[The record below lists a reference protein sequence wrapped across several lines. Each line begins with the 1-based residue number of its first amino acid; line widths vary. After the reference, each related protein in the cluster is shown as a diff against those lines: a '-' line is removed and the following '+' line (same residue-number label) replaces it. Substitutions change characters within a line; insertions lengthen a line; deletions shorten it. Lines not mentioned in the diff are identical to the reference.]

1 MISAILLK
9 YLFEVRNK
17 VEINNIKCADK
28 HFLTNMRRIKMANK
42 TVSGSLFKK
51 MVTNGAVNL
60 KNNHKEI
67 DHLNVFPVPDGDTGT
82 NMQMTMMAGI
92 KEVNNLES
100 QSIIDISK
108 ILSRGLLMGARGN
121 SGVILSQF
129 FRGVYSE
136 IAKIDNGS
144 ATVQEFIQALVGG
157 YQMAYRAVM
166 DPVEGTILTVVR
178 ESAEK
183 VLHEQPNLNSVE
195 EVLKMYLD
203 QAKETLIKTPDL
215 LPVLKEAGVV
225 DSGGAGFIKI
235 IEGWM
240 MALNGQMLSEAEV
253 SATPPVIEHYHG
265 AENLGAIDIKFG
277 YCTEFIVKLHNP
289 EKFNEDFMKNPLS
302 QMGDS
307 LVVVTDDDLL
317 KVHVHTNQP
326 GVALTLAQKYGD
338 IQTIKIE
345 NMRLQHS
352 TIMNVEQTQTNK
364 VQKPKA
370 KFGVI
375 AVASGE
381 GIHDAFKE
389 LGVDTII
396 DGGQTMNP
404 STEAFV
410 KAVEELN
417 AEHVI
422 ILPNN
427 KNIILSAEQTI
438 DLLQDRSIRVL
449 KTKSIAQGYS
459 SLMAFDPT
467 GDLDTNVEEMS
478 AIVSNMRSA
487 EITYAVRDTE
497 INGVKIKN
505 GDFIGITKGE
515 ILVSTPSRIETAQKL
530 LEDMIDEDREIIT
543 IFHGVDATEE
553 DILGVVE
560 HAKKLNPDIEVD
572 LINGKQEI
580 YSFIIAVE

>member
-1 MISAILLK
+1 
-9 YLFEVRNK
+9 
-17 VEINNIKCADK
+17 
-28 HFLTNMRRIKMANK
+28 MANQ
-42 TVSGSLFKK
+42 TVSGTLFKK

-92 KEVNNLES
+92 KEVNNLDS
-100 QSIIDISK
+100 QSIVDISK

-144 ATVQEFIQALVGG
+144 ATIQEFIQALVGG

-183 VLHEQPNLNSVE
+183 VVRESSKLNSVE
-195 EVLKMYLD
+195 EVLKLYLE
-203 QAKETLIKTPDL
+203 QARETLIKTPEL

-235 IEGWM
+235 IEGWV
-240 MALNGQMLSEAEV
+240 MALEGHMLNEAEV
-253 SATPPVIEHYHG
+253 QSQPQAREHYTG
-265 AENLGAIDIKFG
+265 AENLGAFDIKFG
-277 YCTEFIVKLHNP
+277 YCTEFIVKLHKP
-289 EKFNEDFMKNPLS
+289 EKFNEKFMKDPLS

-338 IQTIKIE
+338 LQTIKID
-345 NMRLQHS
+345 NMRIQHS
-352 TIMNVEQTQTNK
+352 NIMPGEEVHEHKEVKKDANK
-364 VQKPKA
+364 VAKKKA
-370 KFGVI
+370 KYGII
-375 AVASGE
+375 AVGSGE
-381 GIHDAFKE
+381 GIKDAFTE
-389 LGVDTII
+389 LGVDLVI

-410 KAVEELN
+410 KAVESLN
-417 AEHVI
+417 CEHII

-427 KNIILSAEQTI
+427 KNIILSAEQSM
-438 DLLQDRSIRVL
+438 DLCPNRSIRVL
-449 KTKSIAQGYS
+449 KTKNIAHGYA

-467 GDLDTNVEEMS
+467 AELDDNFEAMMS
-478 AIVSNMRSA
+478 IVTNMRSG

-497 INGVKIKN
+497 INGVVIKN
-505 GDFIGITKGE
+505 NDFIGITRGE
-515 ILVSTPSRIETAQKL
+515 ILVSTPSRLDTAKAL
-530 LEDMIDEDREIIT
+530 LEDMIDENREIIT
-543 IFHGVDATEE
+543 IFYGLQSDE
-553 DILGVVE
+553 DELELIVA

-572 LINGKQEI
+572 LIEGKQDI
-580 YSFIIAVE
+580 YSYIIAVE

>member
-1 MISAILLK
+1 
-9 YLFEVRNK
+9 
-17 VEINNIKCADK
+17 
-28 HFLTNMRRIKMANK
+28 MANQAI
-42 TVSGSLFKK
+42 SGTLFKK

-92 KEVNNLES
+92 KEVNSLDS

-108 ILSRGLLMGARGN
+108 ILSRGLLMGTRGN

-183 VLHEQPNLNSVE
+183 VLREQSNLNSVE
-195 EVLKMYLD
+195 EVLKLYLE
-203 QAKETLIKTPDL
+203 QARETLIRTPEL

-225 DSGGAGFIKI
+225 DSGGAGFIRI
-235 IEGWM
+235 IEGWV
-240 MALNGQMLSEAEV
+240 MALEGNMLNESEANF
-253 SATPPVIEHYHG
+253 TPTVEHYHG
-265 AENLGAIDIKFG
+265 AENLGDFDIKFG
-277 YCTEFIVKLHNP
+277 YCTEFIVKLHKP
-289 EKFNEDFMKNPLS
+289 EKFNEKFMKDPLS

-307 LVVVTDDDLL
+307 LVVVCDDDLL

-338 IQTIKIE
+338 IQTIKVE

-352 TIMNVEQTQTNK
+352 TIMENAPTEHK
-364 VQKPKA
+364 HEEIKKPIKPKA
-370 KFGVI
+370 KFAVI

-381 GIHDAFKE
+381 GIREAFTE
-389 LGVDTII
+389 LGVDLII

-404 STEAFV
+404 STESFV
-410 KAVEELN
+410 KAVESLN
-417 AEHVI
+417 ADHII

-427 KNIILSAEQTI
+427 KNIILSAEQTL
-438 DLLQDRSIRVL
+438 DLCPDRSIRVL

-459 SLMAFDPT
+459 SLMAFDPSQE
-467 GDLDTNVEEMS
+467 LDDNFEQMMNIVE
-478 AIVSNMRSA
+478 NMRSG
-487 EITYAVRDTE
+487 EVTYAVRDTE
-497 INGVKIKN
+497 LNGVTIKN
-505 GDFIGITKGE
+505 GDFIGITRGE
-515 ILVSTPSRIETAQKL
+515 ILVSNPVRIETTKAL
-530 LEDMIDEDREIIT
+530 LDDMIDENREIIT
-543 IFHGVDATEE
+543 LFYGSDADE
-553 DILGVVE
+553 DEIELIVA

-572 LINGKQEI
+572 LIDGKQDI
-580 YSFIIAVE
+580 YTYIIAVE

>member
-1 MISAILLK
+1 
-9 YLFEVRNK
+9 
-17 VEINNIKCADK
+17 
-28 HFLTNMRRIKMANK
+28 MANK

-92 KEVNNLES
+92 KEVNNLDS

-144 ATVQEFIQALVGG
+144 ATIEEFINALVGG

-183 VLHEQPNLNSVE
+183 VLLEQPNLKSVE
-195 EVLKMYLD
+195 DVLKIYLE
-203 QAKETLIKTPDL
+203 QAKETLIKTPEL

-235 IEGWM
+235 IEGM
-240 MALNGQMLSEAEV
+240 IMALEGNMLAEAEV
-253 SATPPVIEHYHG
+253 QPQTQVVSEHFHG
-265 AENLGAIDIKFG
+265 AENLGDIDIKYG
-277 YCTEFIVKLHNP
+277 YCTEFIVKLNHP
-289 EKFNEDFMKNPLS
+289 ETFDEKFMKEPLS

-307 LVVVTDDDLL
+307 LVVVCDDDLL

-326 GVALTLAQKYGD
+326 GVALTLSQKYGE
-338 IQTIKIE
+338 IQTIKVE

-352 TIMNVEQTQTNK
+352 TIMGTPTPQPKVE
-364 VQKPKA
+364 KA
-370 KFGVI
+370 PSKYAII
-375 AVASGE
+375 AVASGK
-381 GIHDAFKE
+381 GIHEAFKE
-389 LGVDTII
+389 LGVDLII

-404 STEAFV
+404 STEDFV
-410 KAVEELN
+410 KACESLN
-417 AEHVI
+417 AENII

-427 KNIILSAEQTI
+427 KNIIMSAEQTI
-438 DLLQDRSIRVL
+438 DLVEGRTIRVL
-449 KTKSIAQGYS
+449 HTKSIAQGYT

-467 GDLDTNVEEMS
+467 QEVDDNFEEMTEIIS
-478 AIVSNMRSA
+478 KMRSG
-487 EITYAVRDTE
+487 EITFAVRDTE
-497 INGVKIKN
+497 LGGVAIKE
-505 GDFIGITKGE
+505 GDYIGITEGK
-515 ILVSTPSRIETAQKL
+515 IKVATQNRIETAKKL
-530 LEDMIDEDREIIT
+530 LDDMIDEDREIVT
-543 IFHGVDATEE
+543 IFFGKDASQEEVDAVVAYVKEINE
-553 DILGVVE
+553 DI
-560 HAKKLNPDIEVD
+560 DVD
-572 LINGKQEI
+572 LIEGNQDI

>member
-1 MISAILLK
+1 
-9 YLFEVRNK
+9 
-17 VEINNIKCADK
+17 
-28 HFLTNMRRIKMANK
+28 MANQ
-42 TVSGSLFKK
+42 TVSGSLFRK

-92 KEVNNLES
+92 KEVNNVDS

-144 ATVQEFIQALVGG
+144 ATVEEFIQALVGG

-183 VLHEQPNLNSVE
+183 VLLEQPNLNSVE
-195 EVLKMYLD
+195 EVLKIYLK
-203 QAKETLIKTPDL
+203 QAKETLVKTPEL

-235 IEGWM
+235 IEGM
-240 MALNGQMLSEAEV
+240 IMALEGQIIEEENAVPQEAV
-253 SATPPVIEHYHG
+253 MDLAHDHAHG
-265 AENLGAIDIKFG
+265 AEALGDIDIKYGF
-277 YCTEFIVKLHNP
+277 CTEFIVELNDADKFD
-289 EKFNEDFMKNPLS
+289 EKYMKEPLS

-307 LVVVTDDDLL
+307 LVVVTDEELL
-317 KVHVHTNQP
+317 KVHVHTNEP
-326 GVALTLAQKYGD
+326 GVALTLAQKYGE
-338 IQTIKIE
+338 IIKIKIE
-345 NMRLQHS
+345 NMRQQHS
-352 TIMNVEQTQTNK
+352 TIMNHPETQ
-364 VQKPKA
+364 PKA
-370 KFGVI
+370 KADKKPSKFGII

-381 GIHDAFKE
+381 GIHEAFKE
-389 LGVDTII
+389 LGVDLII

-404 STEAFV
+404 STEDFV
-410 KAVEELN
+410 KAVKSLN
-417 AEHVI
+417 CENVI

-427 KNIILSAEQTI
+427 KNIIMSAEQTI
-438 DLLQDRSIRVL
+438 DLLSDRTIRVL
-449 KTKSIAQGYS
+449 HTKTIAQGYT

-467 GDLDTNVEEMS
+467 QELDDNYEDMTD
-478 AIVSNMRSA
+478 IVSKMRSG
-487 EITYAVRDTE
+487 EITFAVRDTE
-497 INGVKIKN
+497 ISGVKIKKD
-505 GDFIGITKGE
+505 DFIGITGGK
-515 ILVSTPSRIETAQKL
+515 ITVATHKRIDTAKKL
-530 LEDMIDEDREIIT
+530 LDQIVDKDREIIT
-543 IFHGVDATEE
+543 IFFGKDSNKKELDQMVDH
-553 DILGVVE
+553 V
-560 HAKKLNPDIEVD
+560 KKINPDIDVD
-572 LINGKQEI
+572 LIDGKQEI
-580 YSFIIAVE
+580 YSYIFSVE

>member
-1 MISAILLK
+1 
-9 YLFEVRNK
+9 
-17 VEINNIKCADK
+17 
-28 HFLTNMRRIKMANK
+28 MANK
-42 TVSGSLFKK
+42 SVSGSLFKK
-51 MVTNGAVNL
+51 MVTNGAINL

-183 VLHEQPNLNSVE
+183 VLREQPNLNSVE
-195 EVLKMYLD
+195 EVLLMYLD
-203 QAKETLIKTPDL
+203 QAKETLIKTPEL

-240 MALNGQMLSEAEV
+240 MALNGQMLSEAE
-253 SATPPVIEHYHG
+253 AAPVQQNVEHYHG
-265 AENLGAIDIKFG
+265 AENLGSVDIKFG

-289 EKFNEDFMKNPLS
+289 EKFTEDFMKNPLT

-338 IQTIKIE
+338 LQTIKIE

-352 TIMNVEQTQTNK
+352 NIMGTENQKSVAKTE
-364 VQKPKA
+364 KPKA
-370 KFGVI
+370 KYGII

-381 GIHDAFKE
+381 GIHEAFKE
-389 LGVDTII
+389 LGVDMII

-410 KAVEELN
+410 KAVEEMN
-417 AEHVI
+417 AENII

-427 KNIILSAEQTI
+427 KNIILSAEQTL
-438 DLLQDRSIRVL
+438 DLCPDRAIRVL

-459 SLMAFDPT
+459 SMMAFDPT
-467 GDLDTNVEEMS
+467 QELDQNIEDMS
-478 AIVSNMRSA
+478 DIVSNMRSA

-515 ILVSTPSRIETAQKL
+515 ILVSTPTRIETAHKL
-530 LEDMIDEDREIIT
+530 LDDMIDEDREIIT

-553 DILGVVE
+553 EILAVVE
-560 HAKKLNPDIEVD
+560 YAKKLNPDIEVD

>member
-1 MISAILLK
+1 
-9 YLFEVRNK
+9 
-17 VEINNIKCADK
+17 
-28 HFLTNMRRIKMANK
+28 MANQA
-42 TVSGSLFKK
+42 VSGTLFKK

-92 KEVNNLES
+92 KEVNNLDS
-100 QSIIDISK
+100 QSIVDISK

-144 ATVQEFIQALVGG
+144 ATIEEFIQALVGG

-183 VLHEQPNLNSVE
+183 VSRESKNLHSVE
-195 EVLKMYLD
+195 EVLKMYLE
-203 QAKETLIKTPDL
+203 QAKETLTKTPEL

-240 MALNGQMLSEAEV
+240 MALDGQMLNEQEV
-253 SATPPVIEHYHG
+253 QHQPQAREHYHG
-265 AENLGAIDIKFG
+265 AENLGVVDIKFG
-277 YCTEFIVKLHNP
+277 YCTEFIVKLHKP
-289 EKFNEDFMKNPLS
+289 EKFNENYMKDPLS

-338 IQTIKIE
+338 LQTIKIE
-345 NMRLQHS
+345 NMRIQNE
-352 TIMNVEQTQTNK
+352 TILGDQAHETKQAEPEAKKT
-364 VQKPKA
+364 PKR
-370 KFGVI
+370 KTKYGLI
-375 AVASGE
+375 AVASGL

-389 LGVDTII
+389 LGVDLII

-417 AEHVI
+417 CEHVI

-427 KNIILSAEQTI
+427 KNIILSAEQTL
-438 DLLQDRSIRVL
+438 DLLPNRSIRVL

-467 GDLDTNVEEMS
+467 QDIDENVESMMD
-478 AIVSNMRSA
+478 IVSNMRSG
-487 EITYAVRDTE
+487 EVTYAVRDTE
-497 INGVKIKN
+497 LNGVQIKN
-505 GDFIGITKGE
+505 GDFIGITRSE
-515 ILVSTPSRIETAQKL
+515 IKISTPSRLETTKAL
-530 LEDMIDEDREIIT
+530 LDDMIDEDREIIT
-543 IFHGVDATEE
+543 IFYGNDSDE
-553 DILGVVE
+553 DELDLIVE

-572 LINGKQEI
+572 IIEGKQDI
-580 YSFIIAVE
+580 YTYIIAIE

>member
-1 MISAILLK
+1 
-9 YLFEVRNK
+9 
-17 VEINNIKCADK
+17 
-28 HFLTNMRRIKMANK
+28 MANK
-42 TVSGSLFKK
+42 SVSGSLFKK
-51 MVTNGAVNL
+51 MVTNGAINL

-183 VLHEQPNLNSVE
+183 VLREQPNLNSVE
-195 EVLKMYLD
+195 EVLHMYLD
-203 QAKETLIKTPDL
+203 QAKETLIKTPEL

-240 MALNGQMLSEAEV
+240 MALNGQMLSEAE
-253 SATPPVIEHYHG
+253 AQPVQQNVEHYHG
-265 AENLGAIDIKFG
+265 AENLGSVDIKYG

-289 EKFNEDFMKNPLS
+289 EKFTEDFMKNPLM

-338 IQTIKIE
+338 LQTIKIE

-352 TIMNVEQTQTNK
+352 TIMNTEGHKEVKKTE
-364 VQKPKA
+364 KPKA
-370 KFGVI
+370 KFGII

-381 GIHDAFKE
+381 GIHEAFKE
-389 LGVDTII
+389 LGVDMII

-410 KAVEELN
+410 KAVEEMN
-417 AEHVI
+417 AENII

-427 KNIILSAEQTI
+427 KNIILSAEQTL
-438 DLLQDRSIRVL
+438 DLCPDRSIRVL

-459 SLMAFDPT
+459 SMMAFDPT
-467 GDLDTNVEEMS
+467 QELDQNIEDMTD
-478 AIVSNMRSA
+478 IVSNMRSA

-515 ILVSTPSRIETAQKL
+515 ILVSTPTRIETAQKL
-530 LEDMIDEDREIIT
+530 LDDMIDEDREIIT

-553 DILGVVE
+553 EILAVVE
-560 HAKKLNPDIEVD
+560 YAKKLNPDIEVD

>member
-1 MISAILLK
+1 
-9 YLFEVRNK
+9 
-17 VEINNIKCADK
+17 
-28 HFLTNMRRIKMANK
+28 MANQN
-42 TVSGSLFKK
+42 VSGTLFKK
-51 MVTNGAVNL
+51 MVINGAVNL

-92 KEVNNLES
+92 KEVSNLES

-136 IAKIDNGS
+136 IAKIENGS
-144 ATVQEFIQALVGG
+144 ATIQEFIQALVGG

-183 VLHEQPNLNSVE
+183 VLREQSKINSVE
-195 EVLKMYLD
+195 EVLKIYLE
-203 QAKETLIKTPDL
+203 QARETLIKTPDL

-235 IEGWM
+235 IEGM
-240 MALNGQMLSEAEV
+240 VMALEGNMLNEAEANFQPQV
-253 SATPPVIEHYHG
+253 REHYHG
-265 AENLGAIDIKFG
+265 AENLGAVDIKYGF
-277 YCTEFIVKLHNP
+277 CTEFIVKLHKP
-289 EKFNEDFMKNPLS
+289 EKFNESFMKDPLM

-317 KVHVHTNQP
+317 KIHVHTNQP

-338 IQTIKIE
+338 LQTIKIE
-345 NMRLQHS
+345 NMRIQHS
-352 TIMNVEQTQTNK
+352 NIMSDSVQEEKTTHK
-364 VQKPKA
+364 VAKPKA
-370 KFGVI
+370 KFGLI
-375 AVASGE
+375 AVASGS
-381 GIHDAFKE
+381 GIHEQFKE
-389 LGVDTII
+389 LGVDVII

-410 KAVEELN
+410 KAVESLN
-417 AEHVI
+417 VDHII

-427 KNIILSAEQTI
+427 KNIILSAEQTL
-438 DLLQDRSIRVL
+438 DLCPDRSISVL

-467 GDLDTNVEEMS
+467 GELDDNVEQMS
-478 AIVSNMRSA
+478 DIVANMRSG

-497 INGVKIKN
+497 LNGVQIKN
-505 GDFIGITKGE
+505 GDYIGITRGE
-515 ILVSTPSRIETAQKL
+515 ILVSTPSRFDTAKTL
-530 LEDMIDEDREIIT
+530 LDDMIDSSREIIT
-543 IFHGVDATEE
+543 IFFGNDADE
-553 DILGVVE
+553 DELDLIVA

-572 LINGKQEI
+572 LVDGKQDI
-580 YSFIIAVE
+580 YTYIIAVE

>member
-1 MISAILLK
+1 
-9 YLFEVRNK
+9 
-17 VEINNIKCADK
+17 
-28 HFLTNMRRIKMANK
+28 
-42 TVSGSLFKK
+42 
-51 MVTNGAVNL
+51 
-60 KNNHKEI
+60 
-67 DHLNVFPVPDGDTGT
+67 
-82 NMQMTMMAGI
+82 
-92 KEVNNLES
+92 
-100 QSIIDISK
+100 
-108 ILSRGLLMGARGN
+108 MGARGN

-183 VLHEQPNLNSVE
+183 VLREQPNLNSVE
-195 EVLKMYLD
+195 EVLLMYLD

-240 MALNGQMLSEAEV
+240 MALNGQMLSEAE
-253 SATPPVIEHYHG
+253 AAPVQQNVEHYHG
-265 AENLGAIDIKFG
+265 AENLGSVDIKFG

-289 EKFNEDFMKNPLS
+289 EKFTEDFMKNPLT

-338 IQTIKIE
+338 LQTIKIE

-352 TIMNVEQTQTNK
+352 NIMGTENQKAVAKTE
-364 VQKPKA
+364 KPKA
-370 KFGVI
+370 KYGII

-381 GIHDAFKE
+381 GIHEAFKE
-389 LGVDTII
+389 LGVDMII

-410 KAVEELN
+410 KAVEEMN
-417 AEHVI
+417 AENII

-427 KNIILSAEQTI
+427 KNIILSAEQTL
-438 DLLQDRSIRVL
+438 DLCPDRSIRVL

-459 SLMAFDPT
+459 SMMAFDPT
-467 GDLDTNVEEMS
+467 QELDQNIEDMTD
-478 AIVSNMRSA
+478 IVSNMRSA

-515 ILVSTPSRIETAQKL
+515 ILVSTPTRIETAHKL
-530 LEDMIDEDREIIT
+530 LDDMIDEDREIIT

-553 DILGVVE
+553 EILAVVE
-560 HAKKLNPDIEVD
+560 YAKKLNPDIEVD